1 MTKLVREVELQP
13 CITERLPAQHSP
25 AHVSGKSCSLPQ
37 NLSTF
42 FVCPFSG
49 VVHVGLDFFFHRRNC
64 LLYNISK
71 KRGVVVVR
79 ILMVIPVVIP

>member
-1 MTKLVREVELQP
+1 MTKLAMEVELQP
-13 CITERLPAQHSP
+13 CITKRLPAQHSP
-25 AHVSGKSCSLPQ
+25 ARVSGKSCSLPQ

-42 FVCPFSG
+42 CVCPFSG
-49 VVHVGLDFFFHRRNC
+49 VIHVGLDFVHRI
-64 LLYNISK
+64 YNISK